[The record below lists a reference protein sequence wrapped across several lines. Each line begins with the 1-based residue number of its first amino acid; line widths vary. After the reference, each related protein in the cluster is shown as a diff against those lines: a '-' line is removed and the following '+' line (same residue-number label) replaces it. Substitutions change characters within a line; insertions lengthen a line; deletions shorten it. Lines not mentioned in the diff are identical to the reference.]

1 MTTFT
6 TATSSHFSSGVVYI
20 SDLLTLEPYTTID
33 IGGFISTAKE
43 LGELLSLLKE
53 LHPEASI

>member
-6 TATSSHFSSGVVYI
+6 AATSSHFSSQTI
-20 SDLLTLEPYTTID
+20 SIYDLLVLEPHTSID
-33 IGGFISTAKE
+33 IGGFIFSAKE
-43 LGELLSLLKE
+43 LGNLLSLLKK

>member
-6 TATSSHFSSGVVYI
+6 TATSSHFSSGVICI
-20 SDLLTLEPYTTID
+20 SDLLSLGPHTSLD
-33 IGGFISTAKE
+33 IGGFVFTAKE
-43 LGELLSLLKE
+43 LGNLLSLLKK